1 MRSILLIVALLLFL
15 VYWSLRYWRAFL
27 RSASKMELSTDVCAL
42 TGLDQ
47 ANAHHTAYARLRL
60 FLKLCPPIR
69 QRTPL
74 VVLLVLGL
82 ARLYYRV
89 LQFLNALSSPVGP
102 HFTVWFHRERLA
114 CLHFVAV
121 LLDDRIAS
129 NREFYHR
136 YLNNGFHT
144 YGSANDIARTHRHGS
159 GPFVGNP

>member
-1 MRSILLIVALLLFL
+1 MRSILLFVTLLLFL

-27 RSASKMELSTDVCAL
+27 RSASKMKLSPDVCAL

-47 ANAHHTAYARLRL
+47 VNAHNTAYARLRI
-60 FLKLCPPIR
+60 FLKLCPPIH

-74 VVLLVLGL
+74 VLRLVLGL

-89 LQFLNALSSPVGP
+89 LQFLDALSSTVGL
-102 HFTVWFHRERLA
+102 HFAVWFHRERLA

-129 NREFYHR
+129 NREVYHR
-136 YLNNGFHT
+136 DLNNGFHT
-144 YGSANDIARTHRHGS
+144 
-159 GPFVGNP
+159 